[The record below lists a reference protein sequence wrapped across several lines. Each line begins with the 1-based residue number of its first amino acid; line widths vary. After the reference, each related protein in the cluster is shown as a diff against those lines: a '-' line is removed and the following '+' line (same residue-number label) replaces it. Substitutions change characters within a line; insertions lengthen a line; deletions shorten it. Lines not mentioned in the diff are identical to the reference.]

1 MKIVTDSGND
11 ITQEQLAGG
20 GLVTIPLRLTLA
32 GITYRSGVDITHK
45 DFYELLEKTGDLPVT
60 SLPSP
65 GEFAEAYRQLAA
77 EDPDI
82 LSVHISSGLSGNINA
97 AREGA
102 SLVPEANVTFQDTF
116 TLSIGE
122 GWQVEAA
129 VRAASAGWDTART
142 LPMLERVKEL
152 TQTVY
157 TLPDLKYL
165 IHGGRI
171 SHMKGLLAS
180 ILDIKPIIGVSKTD
194 GKYYQRAQQ
203 RTFNKAL
210 SGIVSLIA
218 KDYPA
223 GTPMR
228 IQICHTNFPEGAQTL
243 ERMLAEVFPLQSLP
257 QSDVAPVLGAHT
269 GPGLVGLS
277 YAPAEQYPELP

>member
-1 MKIVTDSGND
+1 MKIVSDSGND
-11 ITQEQLAGG
+11 ISEEQLAGG
-20 GLVTIPLRLTLA
+20 SVVIAPLRITLA
-32 GITYRSGVDITHK
+32 GVTYRSGVDITHK

-60 SLPSP
+60 SLPAP
-65 GEFAEAYRQLAA
+65 GEFAEIYREIAK
-77 EDPDI
+77 EDPEI
-82 LSVHISSGLSGNINA
+82 LSVHISSGLSGTLNS

-102 SLVPEANVTFQDTF
+102 AMVPEAHVTFHDTF

-129 VRAASAGWDTART
+129 VKAAKAGWNAAQT
-142 LPMLERVKEL
+142 LPVLERIKEI

-180 ILDIKPIIGVSKTD
+180 LLNIKPIIGVSATD
-194 GKYYQRAQQ
+194 GKYYQRDQQ
-203 RTFNKAL
+203 RTFNKAMA
-210 SGIVSLIA
+210 GIVNLIA
-218 KDYPA
+218 KDYPH
-223 GTPMR
+223 GTPLR
-228 IQICHTNFPEGAQTL
+228 IQLTHTNTPETASQL
-243 ERMLAEVFPLQSLP
+243 EEMIKAVFPVQSLP
-257 QSDVAPVLGAHT
+257 YCEVAPVLGAHT

-277 YAPAEQYPELP
+277 YAPLEKYPVLP

>member
-1 MKIVTDSGND
+1 MKIVTDAGAD
-11 ITQEQLAGG
+11 ITSEQMAGG
-20 GLVTIPLRLTLA
+20 TVVTAPLRLTMD

-45 DFYELLEKTGDLPVT
+45 DFYKLLAKTDDLPVT

-65 GEFAEAYRQLAA
+65 GEFAEIYREVAK
-77 EDPDI
+77 EDPEI
-82 LSVHISSGLSGNINA
+82 LSVHISSGLSGTLNSA
-97 AREGA
+97 MEGA
-102 SLVPEANVTFQDTF
+102 KLVPEANVTFHDTF

-129 VRAASAGWDTART
+129 VRAASAGWDAAQT
-142 LPMLERVKEL
+142 LPVLEKIRDI

-171 SHMKGLLAS
+171 SHMKGLLAT
-180 ILDIKPIIGVSKTD
+180 LLNIKPIIGVSKTD
-194 GKYYQRAQQ
+194 GKYYQRDQQ
-203 RTFNKAL
+203 RTFSKAM
-210 SGIVSLIA
+210 SGIVNLIA
-218 KDYPA
+218 KDYPR

-228 IQICHTNFPEGAQTL
+228 IQLCHTDCPEVAQEL
-243 ERMLAEVFPLQSLP
+243 EGMLAAVFPLQSLTHCE
-257 QSDVAPVLGAHT
+257 VAPVLGAHT

-277 YAPAEQYPELP
+277 YAPLEQYPTLP